1 VGLVLQEKI
10 VKKWAANMSAQ
21 FDEIESFE
29 LCVE

>member
-1 VGLVLQEKI
+1 VGLVLQEKTLR
-10 VKKWAANMSAQ
+10 KWAANVSAQ